1 MLYIFY
7 SNIKLN
13 MYGNVKKYGFIFYYI
28 EMIIIKVK
36 KYIIV
41 KNVKN
46 ICIGICYVGFD
57 FFRFVFFF

>member
-1 MLYIFY
+1 
-7 SNIKLN
+7 

-46 ICIGICYVGFD
+46 ICICIGICYVGFD
-57 FFRFVFFF
+57 FFRFVFVF